1 MKNELGNMEWYDS
14 TLKTGTFYLHAIGE
28 EFCLP
33 LHFNGPKIRE
43 RLLFHFIVS
52 GKGILKMKDNVWH
65 LTANQGFIIPDSSI
79 VFYQADKK
87 DPWHYFWLR
96 LTSEDADAFYKSLSL
111 SPENP
116 VYNARQNNEIYPKF
130 KALFRAV
137 SKDNTNP
144 LTVTSV
150 LYAFLA
156 ELQASSLQRK
166 DVHVTLQEEYALRA
180 RLYILN
186 QYHKESLTIAELS
199 THIGLNRSYLTR
211 LFKSVYQ
218 TSPQDF
224 LIQVRMNKAKD
235 LLQKTN
241 FPVTIIGNSVGYSD
255 VFTFS
260 KTYKKIFGISPTE
273 ERKKLKTT
281 IL

>member
-1 MKNELGNMEWYDS
+1 M
-14 TLKTGTFYLHAIGE
+14 
-28 EFCLP
+28 
-33 LHFNGPKIRE
+33 
-43 RLLFHFIVS
+43 
-52 GKGILKMKDNVWH
+52 
-65 LTANQGFIIPDSSI
+65 
-79 VFYQADKK
+79 
-87 DPWHYFWLR
+87 
-96 LTSEDADAFYKSLSL
+96 
-111 SPENP
+111 
-116 VYNARQNNEIYPKF
+116 
-130 KALFRAV
+130 
-137 SKDNTNP
+137 
-144 LTVTSV
+144 
-150 LYAFLA
+150 
-156 ELQASSLQRK
+156 
-166 DVHVTLQEEYALRA
+166 QEEYALRA

-211 LFKSVYQ
+211 LFKSIYQ
-218 TSPQDF
+218 ISPQDF